1 MSADIRG
8 FRFPVT
14 FCIVVNQGESGDK
27 LHQRNLLIEMVDTNQ
42 RISARTSY
50 SDSEQT
56 DLLIKSKVPCMIF
69 LIHLPQCRPKQQ
81 WQGLAVVAKES
92 AGTKG
97 RLQQA
102 AAESQVARFPAE
114 AVLTG
119 AAEFPAVRQLAEEP
133 TLVAEV
139 RTGEEGPLLRVV
151 GALDLQT
158 ETLAI
163 EK

>member
-69 LIHLPQCRPKQQ
+69 PIHLPQCRPKQQ

-102 AAESQVARFPAE
+102 AAESQVARFPA
-114 AVLTG
+114 
-119 AAEFPAVRQLAEEP
+119 VRQLAEEP